1 MKNGWNMLSSFFSQ
15 YDYFIAYSTVEYKA
29 SGVSVPAYYGS
40 NINFYLFNDGN
51 FKLYNNNG
59 KLTVNTNIPIK
70 VLRLSYTGTPEV
82 ISINI
87 NSDYNRSYFADT
99 TNFKS
104 RCITNY
110 DKVIYTNSSLTTT
123 DTGYNSVYNTGVS
136 LIKWQF
142 TPAGTSTVIYGGNGW
157 NYYRVNAGWST
168 YLGSIT
174 DSEWVSKIKYRY
186 AYYDTSLKTFSSYG
200 NYITIYDYNTDG
212 VIWHKFAGSTT
223 NNNGTYTTGI
233 YLKTNN
239 LQNYLLQLVIESGEP
254 DTLPTIYTDYILENT
269 YTYVSGGVFYPSLTF
284 SGDYGNDYNQ
294 QNQDNII
301 QENHDDTINTITDD
315 SQVDGLIDDF
325 LNSGDLLNSIGG
337 YNYFEN
343 PFIAFVEDLADSF
356 VDVLTGSN
364 NASISIN
371 WRGTNYTFHGSD
383 FALPSGTLK
392 TFISAICNAFFVWGL
407 IKYGY
412 QLYEWI
418 RTGRIQNWLN
428 NTSSGNIED
437 YFLF

>member
-1 MKNGWNMLSSFFSQ
+1 M
-15 YDYFIAYSTVEYKA
+15 FIRLGTVTPSWFNIDGKYYSTQKWEFIPSTNTQVTISTESNSFPSYLIDSALNVHLGIVQDSTEVQTLKLQYYKYDN
-29 SGVSVPAYYGS
+29 GTGRFVPYG
-40 NINFYLFNDGN
+40 NEQTWY
-51 FKLYNNNG
+51 
-59 KLTVNTNIPIK
+59 
-70 VLRLSYTGTPEV
+70 
-82 ISINI
+82 
-87 NSDYNRSYFADT
+87 DYNRDGLLYKWSPGTSVNHNTYY
-99 TNFKS
+99 S
-104 RCITNY
+104 
-110 DKVIYTNSSLTTT
+110 T
-123 DTGYNSVYNTGVS
+123 DLVMYNT
-136 LIKWQF
+136 
-142 TPAGTSTVIYGGNGW
+142 N
-157 NYYRVNAGWST
+157 NYQNNIIR
-168 YLGSIT
+168 L
-174 DSEWVSKIKYRY
+174 KI
-186 AYYDTSLKTFSSYG
+186 TSLRNDLPDMYYYFYVQNNHT
-200 NYITIYDYNTDG
+200 YISNG
-212 VIWHKFAGSTT
+212 QVI
-223 NNNGTYTTGI
+223 
-233 YLKTNN
+233 
-239 LQNYLLQLVIESGEP
+239 
-254 DTLPTIYTDYILENT
+254 
-269 YTYVSGGVFYPSLTF
+269 PSLTF
-284 SGDYGNDYNQ
+284 SGDYGNDYNN
-294 QNQDNII
+294 QNNNNITE
-301 QENHDDTINTITDD
+301 QNHDDTINTITDD

-418 RTGRIQNWLN
+418 RTGRVQNWLN